1 MVDTNAGAEVGT
13 GGAGKEEGAF
23 VAGSLPV
30 DLRNLS
36 RRSETARSCDDKELC
51 CWGLIFFPSWRRG
64 ISAGEL
70 ALELAPEPKFGL
82 IEHNGSLRTKNIYN
96 TSNN

>member
-1 MVDTNAGAEVGT
+1 MGSEMCIRDRVGT

-51 CWGLIFFPSWRRG
+51 C
-64 ISAGEL
+64 
-70 ALELAPEPKFGL
+70 
-82 IEHNGSLRTKNIYN
+82 
-96 TSNN
+96 

>member
-1 MVDTNAGAEVGT
+1 LVDTNAGAEVGT

-51 CWGLIFFPSWRRG
+51 C
-64 ISAGEL
+64 
-70 ALELAPEPKFGL
+70 
-82 IEHNGSLRTKNIYN
+82 
-96 TSNN
+96 